1 MKFDVHELQA
11 KLDYYFTGKLSKRE
25 LGEWANKAYYDILKG
40 GYIEIEK
47 VTIYPLLKILSTFHL
62 EVDERIDIYPCT
74 EEIIL
79 RNFTKISRLSLS

>member
-47 VTIYPLLKILSTFHL
+47 FVTSQIQKYI
-62 EVDERIDIYPCT
+62 
-74 EEIIL
+74 IIL
-79 RNFTKISRLSLS
+79 LLLIYLISNLFPIR